1 MGRKNKKIIQFLLAA
16 AVAAIPLS
24 AQNDGQKE
32 NMVRLLQGKSI
43 QIITDEDGK
52 SYRKAVDAT
61 FLHNDT
67 YLLCDTAYWR
77 VDENTINAKGNVQL
91 MQEGTVLT
99 SETLDYYVD
108 DDLAQFRGGV
118 VQLLDKENNTL
129 RTRYLDYN
137 TADSVA
143 TFFQGASMK
152 DKDGQIIES
161 IDGTYNSKAKLF
173 TFSGDVNMFTDSVFI
188 KTSILE
194 YHTDTEKAVFGA
206 PTDFWKD
213 ENMLSAQR
221 GWYDRGSETFFFT
234 GKVHATSQ
242 NKETWSDS
250 LFYYRNLNNV
260 LLLGNAQMQDSTHRT
275 SALAEYMYYEDSL
288 ARITMRRKA
297 AVAVV
302 SEENEKTDTIY
313 FGADTLIYYSLRKC
327 DIPESEIRN
336 AQTRLSDI
344 LTDPVG
350 EYRKKAAEEA
360 AKKAEEAAKQ
370 KELEERGGAA
380 VPSADKAKGKG
391 AGKMEDDG
399 FKQAP
404 MAKQTQQEATVDST
418 LMAAPADTT
427 VAAAAPADSTIAAA
441 APADSSIAAAA
452 PADSVA
458 KVQEP
463 PKDTT
468 KVGFAIGLGNVRI
481 FRSDIQ
487 VRCDS
492 MHYSDLDSIARFYKD
507 PIVWNEENRQFFSDS
522 LAVLIKESRADRA
535 SLMSEAFVVTQ
546 EDSLLYDQIK
556 GAEIIAFF
564 DTTSTLRRFDALG
577 GATTLF
583 YLEENGKLATV
594 NKVECKMLSG
604 NFKEGK
610 LDRMHYYDQPKNDA
624 YPVVQF
630 PKEDRYFKG
639 FRWNPELRPTGK
651 KDITTLEV
659 RPSERAAYAKRPKA
673 VYVQTDIYFP
683 GYMKSVYAS
692 IDARKEAERLAEQR
706 RKREKQMHTLD
717 SLALKDSLA
726 IADSL
731 DLKDSLALK
740 DSTALKDGLALRGG
754 AALKDTTALAD
765 SLSAAVADSLQ
776 NLPKTREQLR
786 EERRLARQKA
796 KEARIAAREARW
808 AELDRRDAEK
818 AELKRQ
824 KELKRKREKTRRAL
838 IAQQKQD
845 LKDQQTLQRY
855 IEYYQKKKAKEDGK
869 VSGEIPAL
877 RRSGHPVERGVT
889 EPAEHKQTAQ
899 LAEPALQ

>member
-1 MGRKNKKIIQFLLAA
+1 
-16 AVAAIPLS
+16 
-24 AQNDGQKE
+24 
-32 NMVRLLQGKSI
+32 MVRLLQGKSV
-43 QIITDEDGK
+43 QIITDEEGRT
-52 SYRKAVDAT
+52 YRKAVDAT

-67 YLLCDTAYWR
+67 YLICDTAYWR
-77 VDENTINAKGNVQL
+77 VDDNIINAKGNVQL

-129 RTRYLDYN
+129 RTRFLDYN
-137 TADSVA
+137 TADSIAV
-143 TFFQGASMK
+143 FFQGASMK

-188 KTSILE
+188 KTTVLD
-194 YHTDTEKAVFGA
+194 YHTDTERAVFSA

-213 ENMLSAQR
+213 DNMLSAEK

-242 NKETWSDS
+242 NQETWSDS
-250 LFYYRNLNNV
+250 LYYYRNLNNV

-275 SALAEYMYYEDSL
+275 SALAEYIYYEDSL
-288 ARITMRRKA
+288 AQVTMRRKA

-302 SEENEKTDTIY
+302 TEENEKTDTLY
-313 FGADTLIYYSLRKC
+313 FGADTLIYYTLRMC

-360 AKKAEEAAKQ
+360 AKKAEEAAKR
-370 KELEERGGAA
+370 KEMEERGGAV
-380 VPSADKAKGKG
+380 VPGGDKAPARGLGKG
-391 AGKMEDDG
+391 LGDDE
-399 FKQAP
+399 FNEAP
-404 MAKQTQQEATVDST
+404 MVKPKKEE
-418 LMAAPADTT
+418 
-427 VAAAAPADSTIAAA
+427 APADSTALK
-441 APADSSIAAAA
+441 APADSAAMKSPADSTALKAPADSTLTTA

-458 KVQEP
+458 AAPEP

-481 FRSDIQ
+481 FRSDLQ

-492 MHYSDLDSIARFYKD
+492 MRYCDLDSIARFYKD
-507 PIVWNEENRQFFSDS
+507 PIIWNEENRQFFSDS
-522 LAVLIKESRADRA
+522 LAVLVKESRADRA

-564 DTTSTLRRFDALG
+564 DTTSALKRFDALG
-577 GATTLF
+577 DATTLF

-604 NFKEGK
+604 NFKDGK

-651 KDITTLEV
+651 EDITTLQV
-659 RPSERAAYAKRPKA
+659 RPSERAEYAKKPKA
-673 VYVQTDIYFP
+673 VYKQTDIYFP
-683 GYMKSVYAS
+683 GYMKGVYAS
-692 IDARKEAERLAEQR
+692 IDARREAERRAAQRKKHEEQMQKLDSLA
-706 RKREKQMHTLD
+706 LSD

-726 IADSL
+726 LADSTAIKDSL
-731 DLKDSLALK
+731 AHSDSLALK
-740 DSTALKDGLALRGG
+740 DSTALSDSLAV
-754 AALKDTTALAD
+754 AAAD
-765 SLSAAVADSLQ
+765 SLK
-776 NLPKTREQLR
+776 NLPKTKQQLR
-786 EERRLARQKA
+786 EERRQARQKA
-796 KEARIAAREARW
+796 REARIAAREARW
-808 AELDRRDAEK
+808 AELDRKDAEK

-845 LKDQQTLQRY
+845 LKDEQTLQHY

-869 VSGEIPAL
+869 VSGEIPAI
-877 RRSGHPVERGVT
+877 RRSGHPVERGVP
-889 EPAEHKQTAQ
+889 EPAEHQQTAE
-899 LAEPALQ
+899 LAETAVQ

>member
-1 MGRKNKKIIQFLLAA
+1 MGRKSQKIIPFLFAA
-16 AVAAIPLS
+16 AVAAIPIS
-24 AQNDGQKE
+24 AQNDGRKE
-32 NMVRLLQGKSI
+32 NMVRLLQGKSV
-43 QIITDEDGK
+43 QIITDEEGRT
-52 SYRKAVDAT
+52 YRKAVDAT

-67 YLLCDTAYWR
+67 YLICDTAYWR
-77 VDENTINAKGNVQL
+77 VDDNIINAKGNVQL

-129 RTRYLDYN
+129 RTRFLDYN
-137 TADSVA
+137 TADSIAV
-143 TFFQGASMK
+143 FFQGASMK

-188 KTSILE
+188 KTTVLD
-194 YHTDTEKAVFGA
+194 YHTDTERAVFSA

-213 ENMLSAQR
+213 DNMLSAEK

-242 NKETWSDS
+242 NQETWSDS
-250 LFYYRNLNNV
+250 LYYYRNLNNV

-275 SALAEYMYYEDSL
+275 SALAEYIYYEDSL
-288 ARITMRRKA
+288 AQVTMRRKA

-302 SEENEKTDTIY
+302 TEENEKTDTLY
-313 FGADTLIYYSLRKC
+313 FGADTLIYYTLRMC

-360 AKKAEEAAKQ
+360 AKKAEEAAKR
-370 KELEERGGAA
+370 KEMEERGGAV
-380 VPSADKAKGKG
+380 VPGGDKAPARGLGKG
-391 AGKMEDDG
+391 LGDDE
-399 FKQAP
+399 FNEAP
-404 MAKQTQQEATVDST
+404 MVKPKKEE
-418 LMAAPADTT
+418 
-427 VAAAAPADSTIAAA
+427 APADSTALK
-441 APADSSIAAAA
+441 APADSAAMKSPADSTALKAPADSTLTTA

-458 KVQEP
+458 AAPEP

-481 FRSDIQ
+481 FRSDLQ

-492 MHYSDLDSIARFYKD
+492 MRYCDLDSIARFYKD
-507 PIVWNEENRQFFSDS
+507 PIIWNEENRQFFSDS
-522 LAVLIKESRADRA
+522 LAVLVKESRADRA

-564 DTTSTLRRFDALG
+564 DTTSALKRFDALG

-604 NFKEGK
+604 NFKDGK

-651 KDITTLEV
+651 EDITTLQV
-659 RPSERAAYAKRPKA
+659 RPSERAEYAKKPKA
-673 VYVQTDIYFP
+673 VYKQTDIYFP
-683 GYMKSVYAS
+683 GYMKGVYAS
-692 IDARKEAERLAEQR
+692 IDARREAERRAAQRKKHEEQMQKLDSLA
-706 RKREKQMHTLD
+706 LSD

-726 IADSL
+726 LADSTAIKDSL
-731 DLKDSLALK
+731 AHSDSLALK
-740 DSTALKDGLALRGG
+740 DSTALSDSLAV
-754 AALKDTTALAD
+754 AAAD
-765 SLSAAVADSLQ
+765 SLK
-776 NLPKTREQLR
+776 NLPKTKQQLR
-786 EERRLARQKA
+786 EERRQARQKA
-796 KEARIAAREARW
+796 REARIAAREARW
-808 AELDRRDAEK
+808 AELDSKDAEK

-845 LKDQQTLQRY
+845 LKDEQTLQHY

-869 VSGEIPAL
+869 VSGEIPAI
-877 RRSGHPVERGVT
+877 RRSGHPVERGVP
-889 EPAEHKQTAQ
+889 EPAEHQQTAE
-899 LAEPALQ
+899 LAETAVQ